1 MRSPTLAPRVLVA
14 VALAAALTGCP
25 PPAVVREVALTQ
37 ADPPT
42 ELASADYALVL
53 HRARRGGDGVDY
65 AALAADPAP
74 LERFVRS
81 LARVG
86 PTSTPERFPTAA
98 DRTAYYIN
106 AHNATVLHA
115 MLTQCVDGRPP
126 PRLRRDPRTAA
137 RFHVDGNLR
146 TPLELRGLALRE
158 SGDDWR
164 VRLALCGGRAS
175 DPPLFI
181 RVFNGDSLTEQ
192 LEAQKRDAF
201 ASPAVIRVD
210 VGEDRLLVSAE
221 IHAVRDRLI
230 ADYERRTGA
239 RRAPLLAVLL
249 DEAPPDL
256 WAELHSAV
264 GFEVAPLPRSD
275 RPNARA
281 SGDDPAPMPAGPA
294 AGAR

>member
-1 MRSPTLAPRVLVA
+1 MSLATLAPRVLVA
-14 VALAAALTGCP
+14 IALAAALTGCP
-25 PPAVVREVALTQ
+25 PPADVREVALTQ
-37 ADPPT
+37 ADRPAQ
-42 ELASADYALVL
+42 LASADYALVL
-53 HRARRGGDGVDY
+53 HRVRRGGDGVDY

-74 LERFVRS
+74 LERFIRS

-86 PTSTPERFPTAA
+86 PTSTPEKFPTAA

-115 MLTQCVDGRPP
+115 VLAQCIGGRPP
-126 PRLRRDPRTAA
+126 PRLRMDPRMAA
-137 RFHVDGNLR
+137 RFRIDGNLR
-146 TPLELRGLALRE
+146 TPLALRDLALRE

-181 RVFNGDSLTEQ
+181 RVFNGASLGEQ

-221 IHAVRDRLI
+221 IHAVKDRLI

-249 DEAPPDL
+249 DEAPPEL
-256 WAELHSAV
+256 WAELNSAV

-275 RPNARA
+275 RPNART
-281 SGDDPAPMPAGPA
+281 SGDDSAPMPAAPA
-294 AGAR
+294 AGAG